1 MVSTA
6 GNQQRFAFGQAL
18 NLAIMKDKTEN
29 IENIFEFPNQLPSEE
44 LFETLLDHDQIA
56 IKRIISTGQ
65 VTPAGEWYDQKQNEW
80 LIVLQGSGE
89 LSYEDNSRINL
100 KTGDYLLIP
109 AHQKHRVEYTST
121 EPPCIWLTV
130 FF

>member
-1 MVSTA
+1 
-6 GNQQRFAFGQAL
+6 
-18 NLAIMKDKTEN
+18 MKQ
-29 IENIFEFPNQLPSEE
+29 IENIFQLPNSLPQTELSEM
-44 LFETLLDHDQIA
+44 LVDSNQIA

-65 VTPAGEWYDQKQNEW
+65 VTPVGEWYDQEQNEW

-89 LSYEDNSRINL
+89 LSYEDNSRIKL
-100 KTGDYLLIP
+100 TTGDYLLIP